1 MAVIVFGIITLIAGV
16 ILSSVP
22 WLNYFILKVKF
33 DDDLR
38 YSFIL
43 TRFGFCF
50 LLNRICGYG
59 MERLVFTTGSD
70 QA

>member
-22 WLNYFILKVKF
+22 WLNYFILKVRF

-38 YSFIL
+38 YSLIL
-43 TRFGFCF
+43 TGFASVF
-50 LLNRICGYG
+50 FSPESAA
-59 MERLVFTTGSD
+59 MERN
-70 QA
+70 A